1 MFKYALKRILTFI
14 PMLIAISLLSFVISI
29 NAPGDP
35 VERLSKA
42 AGNEG
47 SAEQQSG
54 ASKKIKQELRKKL
67 GLDLPIFYL
76 SVTDLAASDTLYKVQ
91 DKYHKANLEALTHQ
105 SGNWQAVSDYYSS
118 LLALQKAHQQ
128 VDAKAIV
135 ANNSL
140 LSLNSVNESA
150 NQFGFE
156 IGSLLETSD
165 KSLVTLKFEKMN
177 GLLENHVFLSDL
189 KAPLFNVKQTREN
202 LLTNTTRWK
211 TYIPAISWYGAI
223 NQYHLWLFG
232 DQAYCQIYYPFEWM
246 EWFKSKNNTKNNTF
260 VYSIDM
266 PIGGKSV
273 THTRKG
279 EDKYGK
285 YEDRSKKSTIQVSEK
300 KWYGLGDAGNSSLGY
315 KHIFRGEGKV
325 IGDKL
330 CDDSGFSTICTIIT
344 SGSSKQKPNPIKPK
358 KLIFAGFNNLHTEGS
373 GPRYGLLRG
382 DFGISYIDSQPIESK
397 IWQKVGISFSLSI
410 ISIFLAYLISI
421 PIGIYSAYKKD
432 SAADKGMSLV
442 LFVLYSMPSFFVA
455 TLLLL
460 QFANPDNLSWFPVS
474 GIQDPTIFDP
484 NWSLW
489 MKLKHRMPFLIL
501 PIITYTYGSF
511 AFLSRIMRVGM
522 IDVVSQDY
530 IRTARAKGLGEGKVI
545 LKHALRNSL
554 LPVIT
559 VFAAIFPMAIGGSII
574 IEVIFSIP
582 GMGVEV
588 LNSILNYDYPM
599 IITVFTLSGFLTMVG
614 YLVADLLYAVVDP
627 RISYK

>member
-42 AGNEG
+42 AGSEG

-76 SVTDLAASDTLYKVQ
+76 SISDLASSDTLYKIQ

-105 SGNWQAVSDYYSS
+105 SGNWEAVSDYYSS
-118 LLALQKAHQQ
+118 LLTLQKAHQQ
-128 VDAKAIV
+128 INAKAIV
-135 ANNSL
+135 ANNS
-140 LSLNSVNESA
+140 SLFLNTVNESA

-165 KSLVTLKFEKMN
+165 KDILALKFEKMN
-177 GLLENHVFLSDL
+177 SLLKENIFLSDL
-189 KAPLFNVKQTREN
+189 EDPLANVKQTREN
-202 LLTNTTRWK
+202 LFANATRWK
-211 TYIPAISWYGAI
+211 TYIPAISWFGSK
-223 NQYHLWLFG
+223 NQYHLWLLG
-232 DQAYCQIYYPFEWM
+232 
-246 EWFKSKNNTKNNTF
+246 N
-260 VYSIDM
+260 
-266 PIGGKSV
+266 GKD
-273 THTRKG
+273 RK
-279 EDKYGK
+279 
-285 YEDRSKKSTIQVSEK
+285 
-300 KWYGLGDAGNSSLGY
+300 
-315 KHIFRGEGKV
+315 
-325 IGDKL
+325 
-330 CDDSGFSTICTIIT
+330 
-344 SGSSKQKPNPIKPK
+344 
-358 KLIFAGFNNLHTEGS
+358 
-373 GPRYGLLRG
+373 GLLRG
-382 DFGISYIDSQPIESK
+382 DFGISYIDSQPIQDK

-511 AFLSRIMRVGM
+511 AFLSRIMRIGM

-554 LPVIT
+554 LPIIT

-588 LNSILNYDYPM
+588 FNSILNYDYPM

-614 YLVADLLYAVVDP
+614 YLVADILYAVVDP

>member
-42 AGNEG
+42 AGSEG

-67 GLDLPIFYL
+67 GLDLPIFYF
-76 SVTDLAASDTLYKVQ
+76 SITDLAASDTLYKVQ

-105 SGNWQAVSDYYSS
+105 SGNWEAVSEYYLS
-118 LLALQKAHQQ
+118 LLDLQKAHQII
-128 VDAKAIV
+128 DAKEIV
-135 ANNSL
+135 LNDTS
-140 LSLNSVNESA
+140 LSLNTVNEAA

-165 KSLVTLKFEKMN
+165 ATLVPLKFEKMN
-177 GLLENHVFLSDL
+177 GLLQNHIFLSNL
-189 KAPLFNVKQTREN
+189 RTPLSNVTQSREI
-202 LLTNTTRWK
+202 LFTNATRWK
-211 TYIPAISWYGAI
+211 TYIPTISWYGGK
-223 NQYHLWLFG
+223 NQYHLWLLG
-232 DQAYCQIYYPFEWM
+232 
-246 EWFKSKNNTKNNTF
+246 N
-260 VYSIDM
+260 
-266 PIGGKSV
+266 GKD
-273 THTRKG
+273 RK
-279 EDKYGK
+279 
-285 YEDRSKKSTIQVSEK
+285 
-300 KWYGLGDAGNSSLGY
+300 
-315 KHIFRGEGKV
+315 
-325 IGDKL
+325 
-330 CDDSGFSTICTIIT
+330 
-344 SGSSKQKPNPIKPK
+344 
-358 KLIFAGFNNLHTEGS
+358 
-373 GPRYGLLRG
+373 GLLRG

-599 IITVFTLSGFLTMVG
+599 IITVFTLSGFLTMIG

>member
-1 MFKYALKRILTFI
+1 MFKYAIKRILTFI

-76 SVTDLAASDTLYKVQ
+76 SITDLAASDTLYKVQ

-105 SGNWQAVSDYYSS
+105 SGNWGAVSEYYSS
-118 LLALQKAHQQ
+118 LLALQKAHQIIY
-128 VDAKAIV
+128 AKEIV
-135 ANNSL
+135 SNDTS
-140 LSLNSVNESA
+140 LSLNTVNEAA

-165 KSLVTLKFEKMN
+165 KALVPLKFEKMN

-189 KAPLFNVKQTREN
+189 KAPLFNVKQSRES
-202 LLTNTTRWK
+202 LFTNATSWK
-211 TYIPAISWYGAI
+211 TYIPAISWYGGK
-223 NQYHLWLFG
+223 NQYHLWLLG
-232 DQAYCQIYYPFEWM
+232 
-246 EWFKSKNNTKNNTF
+246 N
-260 VYSIDM
+260 
-266 PIGGKSV
+266 GKD
-273 THTRKG
+273 RK
-279 EDKYGK
+279 
-285 YEDRSKKSTIQVSEK
+285 
-300 KWYGLGDAGNSSLGY
+300 
-315 KHIFRGEGKV
+315 
-325 IGDKL
+325 
-330 CDDSGFSTICTIIT
+330 
-344 SGSSKQKPNPIKPK
+344 
-358 KLIFAGFNNLHTEGS
+358 
-373 GPRYGLLRG
+373 GLLRG
-382 DFGISYIDSQPIESK
+382 DFGISYIDGQPIQSK
-397 IWQKVGISFSLSI
+397 IWQKVGISFSLSL

-432 SAADKGMSLV
+432 SAADKGLSLV

-489 MKLKHRMPFLIL
+489 MKLKHRIPFLIL
-501 PIITYTYGSF
+501 PIITYTYSSF

-588 LNSILNYDYPM
+588 FNSILNYDYPM

>member
-1 MFKYALKRILTFI
+1 MFKYSIRRIITFI

-67 GLDLPIFYL
+67 GLNLPIFYL
-76 SVTDLAASDTLYKVQ
+76 SVSDLASSDTLYKIE
-91 DKYHKANLEALTHQ
+91 DKYQKANLEALTHQ
-105 SGNWQAVSDYYSS
+105 SGNWQAVSKYYCN
-118 LLALQKAHQQ
+118 LILLQKAHQKIN
-128 VDAKAIV
+128 VKEVI
-135 ANNSL
+135 ANNQI
-140 LSLNSVNESA
+140 LNKNEISEA
-150 NQFGFE
+150 SNQAGFE
-156 IGSLLETSD
+156 IGSLLETSN
-165 KSLVTLKFEKMN
+165 KELISAKFEKIN
-177 GLLENHVFLSDL
+177 RLVVKHNFLISL
-189 KAPLFNVKQTREN
+189 TEPLIDVLDSRKN
-202 LLTNTTRWK
+202 LSLNATRWK
-211 TYIPAISWYGAI
+211 TYVPSLNWYGVK

-232 DQAYCQIYYPFEWM
+232 
-246 EWFKSKNNTKNNTF
+246 N
-260 VYSIDM
+260 
-266 PIGGKSV
+266 GK
-273 THTRKG
+273 
-279 EDKYGK
+279 
-285 YEDRSKKSTIQVSEK
+285 DRD
-300 KWYGLGDAGNSSLGY
+300 GL
-315 KHIFRGEGKV
+315 I
-325 IGDKL
+325 
-330 CDDSGFSTICTIIT
+330 
-344 SGSSKQKPNPIKPK
+344 
-358 KLIFAGFNNLHTEGS
+358 
-373 GPRYGLLRG
+373 RG
-382 DFGISYIDSQPIESK
+382 DFGISYIDSQPIQDK
-397 IWQKVGISFSLSI
+397 IWQKVGISFTLSI

-432 SAADKGMSLV
+432 SAADKGMSLI
-442 LFVLYSMPSFFVA
+442 LFILYSMPSFFIG

-474 GIQDPTIFDP
+474 GIQDPTIFNPQWDF
-484 NWSLW
+484 WT
-489 MKLKHRMPFLIL
+489 KTKHRLPFLIL

-522 IDVVSQDY
+522 IDVVNQDY

-588 LNSILNYDYPM
+588 YNAILNYDYPM
-599 IITVFTLSGFLTMVG
+599 IITVFTLSGFLTMIG
-614 YLVADLLYAVVDP
+614 YLVSDILYAVVDP

>member
-42 AGNEG
+42 AGSEG

-54 ASKKIKQELRKKL
+54 ASKKVKQELRKKL

-76 SVTDLAASDTLYKVQ
+76 SITDLAASDTLYKVQ

-105 SGNWQAVSDYYSS
+105 SGNWQAVSNYYSS
-118 LLALQKAHQQ
+118 LLTLQKAHQQ

-135 ANNSL
+135 ANNPS
-140 LSLNSVNESA
+140 LSLNAVNESA

-165 KSLVTLKFEKMN
+165 KNIVALKFEKMN
-177 GLLENHVFLSDL
+177 SLLEENIFLSDL
-189 KAPLFNVKQTREN
+189 EDALTNVKQTREN
-202 LLTNTTRWK
+202 LFTNTTRWK
-211 TYIPAISWYGAI
+211 TYIPAISWYGSK
-223 NQYHLWLFG
+223 NQYHLWLLG
-232 DQAYCQIYYPFEWM
+232 
-246 EWFKSKNNTKNNTF
+246 N
-260 VYSIDM
+260 
-266 PIGGKSV
+266 GKD
-273 THTRKG
+273 RK
-279 EDKYGK
+279 
-285 YEDRSKKSTIQVSEK
+285 
-300 KWYGLGDAGNSSLGY
+300 
-315 KHIFRGEGKV
+315 
-325 IGDKL
+325 
-330 CDDSGFSTICTIIT
+330 
-344 SGSSKQKPNPIKPK
+344 
-358 KLIFAGFNNLHTEGS
+358 
-373 GPRYGLLRG
+373 GLLRG
-382 DFGISYIDSQPIESK
+382 DFGISYIDSQPIQDK
-397 IWQKVGISFSLSI
+397 IWQKVGISFSLSL

-421 PIGIYSAYKKD
+421 PIGIYSAYRKD

-442 LFVLYSMPSFFVA
+442 LFILYSMPTFFVG

-474 GIQDPTIFDP
+474 GIQDPTLFNP
-484 NWSLW
+484 EWSLW

-511 AFLSRIMRVGM
+511 AFLSRIMRIGM

-530 IRTARAKGLGEGKVI
+530 IRTARAKGLGERKVI

-554 LPVIT
+554 LPIIT

-588 LNSILNYDYPM
+588 FNSILNYDYPM

-614 YLVADLLYAVVDP
+614 YLVADILYAVVDP

>member
-1 MFKYALKRILTFI
+1 MFKYAIKRILTFV

-67 GLDLPIFYL
+67 GLDLPIFYF
-76 SVTDLAASDTLYKVQ
+76 SVTDIATSDSLYKIE
-91 DKYHKANLEALTHQ
+91 DKYHKKNLEALTHQ
-105 SGNWQAVSDYYSS
+105 SGNWQAVSDYYHD
-118 LLALQKAHQQ
+118 LLQLQKAHQKINIKEILLK
-128 VDAKAIV
+128 DTLLNKNIV
-135 ANNSL
+135 TEAS
-140 LSLNSVNESA
+140 
-150 NQFGFE
+150 NQFGVE
-156 IGSLLETSD
+156 IGSLLETSNI
-165 KSLVTLKFEKMN
+165 KLVEAKIIKMN
-177 GLLENHVFLSDL
+177 QLVVDHIYLTQLSKKL
-189 KAPLFNVKQTREN
+189 VNVKESRNN
-202 LLTNTTRWK
+202 LITNSSRWK
-211 TYIPAISWYGAI
+211 TYVPNINFYGTK

-232 DQAYCQIYYPFEWM
+232 
-246 EWFKSKNNTKNNTF
+246 NNK
-260 VYSIDM
+260 
-266 PIGGKSV
+266 
-273 THTRKG
+273 
-279 EDKYGK
+279 
-285 YEDRSKKSTIQVSEK
+285 DR
-300 KWYGLGDAGNSSLGY
+300 D
-315 KHIFRGEGKV
+315 
-325 IGDKL
+325 
-330 CDDSGFSTICTIIT
+330 
-344 SGSSKQKPNPIKPK
+344 
-358 KLIFAGFNNLHTEGS
+358 
-373 GPRYGLLRG
+373 GLLRG
-382 DFGISYIDSQPIESK
+382 DFGISYIDSQPIKDK
-397 IWQKVGISFSLSI
+397 IWQKVGISFSLSL

-432 SAADKGMSLV
+432 SVADKGMSLV
-442 LFVLYSMPSFFVA
+442 LFILYSMPSFFVG

-474 GIQDPTIFDP
+474 GIQDPTLFNP
-484 NWSLW
+484 EWSIW
-489 MKLKHRMPFLIL
+489 KKMKHRLPFLIL

-522 IDVVSQDY
+522 IDVVTQDY

-588 LNSILNYDYPM
+588 FNAILNYDYPM
-599 IITVFTLSGFLTMVG
+599 IITVFTLSGFLTMIG
-614 YLVADLLYAVVDP
+614 YLVSDILYALVDP

>member
-1 MFKYALKRILTFI
+1 MLKYALKRILTFI
-14 PMLIAISLLSFVISI
+14 PMLIAISLIAFIISI

-67 GLDLPIFYL
+67 GLDLPIFYI
-76 SVTDLAASDTLYKVQ
+76 SITDIASSDTLYKVQ
-91 DKYHKANLEALTHQ
+91 DKYHKSNLEALTHQ
-105 SGNWQAVSDYYSS
+105 SGNWQAVSDYYKS
-118 LLALQKAHQQ
+118 LLQLQNAHMQLS
-128 VDAKAIV
+128 AKDIV
-135 ANNSL
+135 VNNPSL
-140 LSLNSVNESA
+140 VLNDVNESI

-156 IGSLLETSD
+156 VGSLLETS
-165 KSLVTLKFEKMN
+165 KAHLVDVKFEKMN
-177 GLLENHVFLSDL
+177 FLLKRNSFLSVL
-189 KAPLFNVKQTREN
+189 GSELNNTKQSREN
-202 LLTNTTRWK
+202 LSILSTKWK
-211 TYIPAISWYGAI
+211 TYIPAINWYGFS
-223 NQYHLWLFG
+223 NQYHMWLFG
-232 DQAYCQIYYPFEWM
+232 DGNY
-246 EWFKSKNNTKNNTF
+246 
-260 VYSIDM
+260 
-266 PIGGKSV
+266 
-273 THTRKG
+273 RK
-279 EDKYGK
+279 
-285 YEDRSKKSTIQVSEK
+285 
-300 KWYGLGDAGNSSLGY
+300 
-315 KHIFRGEGKV
+315 
-325 IGDKL
+325 
-330 CDDSGFSTICTIIT
+330 
-344 SGSSKQKPNPIKPK
+344 
-358 KLIFAGFNNLHTEGS
+358 
-373 GPRYGLLRG
+373 GLLRG
-382 DFGISYIDSQPIESK
+382 DFGISYIDSQPISTK
-397 IWQKVGISFSLSI
+397 IWQKVGISFGLSLV
-410 ISIFLAYLISI
+410 SIFLAYLISI
-421 PIGIYSAYKKD
+421 PIGIYSAYRKD
-432 SAADKGMSLV
+432 SKVDKGMSLI
-442 LFVLYSMPSFFVA
+442 LFILYSMPSFFVG

-484 NWSLW
+484 NWGFW
-489 MKLKHRMPFLIL
+489 TKIKHRMPFLIL

-559 VFAAIFPMAIGGSII
+559 VFASIFPMAIGGSII

-588 LNSILNYDYPM
+588 FNSILNYDYPM

>member
-42 AGNEG
+42 AGSEG

-67 GLDLPIFYL
+67 GLDLPIFYF
-76 SVTDLAASDTLYKVQ
+76 SITDLAASDTLYKVQ

-105 SGNWQAVSDYYSS
+105 SGNWEAVSEYYLS
-118 LLALQKAHQQ
+118 LLDLQKAHQII
-128 VDAKAIV
+128 DAKEIV
-135 ANNSL
+135 LNDTS
-140 LSLNSVNESA
+140 LSLNTVNEAA

-165 KSLVTLKFEKMN
+165 ETLLPLKFEKMN
-177 GLLENHVFLSDL
+177 GLLKNHIFLSNL
-189 KAPLFNVKQTREN
+189 RTPLSNVTQSREI
-202 LLTNTTRWK
+202 LFTNATRWK
-211 TYIPAISWYGAI
+211 TYIPTVSWYGGK
-223 NQYHLWLFG
+223 NQYHLWLLG
-232 DQAYCQIYYPFEWM
+232 NG
-246 EWFKSKNNTKNNTF
+246 KN
-260 VYSIDM
+260 
-266 PIGGKSV
+266 
-273 THTRKG
+273 RK
-279 EDKYGK
+279 
-285 YEDRSKKSTIQVSEK
+285 
-300 KWYGLGDAGNSSLGY
+300 
-315 KHIFRGEGKV
+315 
-325 IGDKL
+325 
-330 CDDSGFSTICTIIT
+330 
-344 SGSSKQKPNPIKPK
+344 
-358 KLIFAGFNNLHTEGS
+358 
-373 GPRYGLLRG
+373 GLLRG

-599 IITVFTLSGFLTMVG
+599 IITVFTLSGFLTMIG

>member
-42 AGNEG
+42 AGSEG

-67 GLDLPIFYL
+67 GLDLPIFYF
-76 SVTDLAASDTLYKVQ
+76 SITDLAASDTLYKVQ

-105 SGNWQAVSDYYSS
+105 SGNWRVVSDYYSS
-118 LLALQKAHQQ
+118 LLNLQKAHQKI
-128 VDAKAIV
+128 DAKKIV
-135 ANNSL
+135 ANDSS
-140 LSLNSVNESA
+140 LSLNIVNEAA

-165 KSLVTLKFEKMN
+165 KTIIPLKFEKMN
-177 GLLENHVFLSDL
+177 SLLQNHVFLSDL
-189 KAPLFNVKQTREN
+189 KNPLFNVQQSREGLFKN
-202 LLTNTTRWK
+202 ATRWK
-211 TYIPAISWYGAI
+211 TYIPTISWYGGK
-223 NQYHLWLFG
+223 NQYHLWLLG
-232 DQAYCQIYYPFEWM
+232 
-246 EWFKSKNNTKNNTF
+246 N
-260 VYSIDM
+260 
-266 PIGGKSV
+266 GKD
-273 THTRKG
+273 RK
-279 EDKYGK
+279 
-285 YEDRSKKSTIQVSEK
+285 
-300 KWYGLGDAGNSSLGY
+300 
-315 KHIFRGEGKV
+315 
-325 IGDKL
+325 
-330 CDDSGFSTICTIIT
+330 
-344 SGSSKQKPNPIKPK
+344 
-358 KLIFAGFNNLHTEGS
+358 
-373 GPRYGLLRG
+373 GLLRG

>member
-42 AGNEG
+42 AGSEG

-67 GLDLPIFYL
+67 GLDLPIFYF
-76 SVTDLAASDTLYKVQ
+76 SITDLAASDTLYKVQ
-91 DKYHKANLEALTHQ
+91 DKYHKANLEELTHQ
-105 SGNWQAVSDYYSS
+105 SGNWEAVSEYYLS
-118 LLALQKAHQQ
+118 LLDLQKAHQIIN
-128 VDAKAIV
+128 AKEIV
-135 ANNSL
+135 LNDTS
-140 LSLNSVNESA
+140 LSLNTVNEAA

-165 KSLVTLKFEKMN
+165 KTIIPLKFEKMN
-177 GLLENHVFLSDL
+177 SLLQNHVFLSDL
-189 KAPLFNVKQTREN
+189 KNSLFNVQQSREGLFKN
-202 LLTNTTRWK
+202 ATRWK
-211 TYIPAISWYGAI
+211 TYIPTISWYSGK
-223 NQYHLWLFG
+223 NQYHLWLLG
-232 DQAYCQIYYPFEWM
+232 
-246 EWFKSKNNTKNNTF
+246 N
-260 VYSIDM
+260 
-266 PIGGKSV
+266 GKD
-273 THTRKG
+273 RK
-279 EDKYGK
+279 
-285 YEDRSKKSTIQVSEK
+285 
-300 KWYGLGDAGNSSLGY
+300 
-315 KHIFRGEGKV
+315 
-325 IGDKL
+325 
-330 CDDSGFSTICTIIT
+330 
-344 SGSSKQKPNPIKPK
+344 
-358 KLIFAGFNNLHTEGS
+358 
-373 GPRYGLLRG
+373 GLLRG

-397 IWQKVGISFSLSI
+397 IWQKVGISFSLSL

>member
-1 MFKYALKRILTFI
+1 MFRYALKRILTFI

-76 SVTDLAASDTLYKVQ
+76 SITDLASSDTLYKVQ

-105 SGNWQAVSDYYSS
+105 SGNWEAVSNYYHS
-118 LLALQKAHQQ
+118 LLSLQKAHQK

-135 ANNSL
+135 AKDSA
-140 LSLNSVNESA
+140 LSLNLVNEIN

-165 KSLVTLKFEKMN
+165 KEIVALKFEKMN
-177 GLLENHVFLSDL
+177 SLLTENAFLNNL
-189 KAPLFNVKQTREN
+189 EVPLTNVTNAREN
-202 LLTNTTRWK
+202 IFSNATKWK
-211 TYIPAISWYGAI
+211 TYIPAISWYGGK
-223 NQYHLWLFG
+223 NQYHLWLLG
-232 DQAYCQIYYPFEWM
+232 
-246 EWFKSKNNTKNNTF
+246 N
-260 VYSIDM
+260 
-266 PIGGKSV
+266 GKE
-273 THTRKG
+273 RK
-279 EDKYGK
+279 
-285 YEDRSKKSTIQVSEK
+285 
-300 KWYGLGDAGNSSLGY
+300 
-315 KHIFRGEGKV
+315 
-325 IGDKL
+325 
-330 CDDSGFSTICTIIT
+330 
-344 SGSSKQKPNPIKPK
+344 
-358 KLIFAGFNNLHTEGS
+358 
-373 GPRYGLLRG
+373 GLLRG
-382 DFGISYIDSQPIESK
+382 DFGISYIDSQPIQSK
-397 IWQKVGISFSLSI
+397 IWQKVGISFSLSL

-432 SAADKGMSLV
+432 SVADKGMSLV

-489 MKLKHRMPFLIL
+489 MKLKHRMPFLVL

-522 IDVVSQDY
+522 IDIVSQDY

-559 VFAAIFPMAIGGSII
+559 VFASIFPMAIGGSII

-588 LNSILNYDYPM
+588 YNAILNYDYPM